1 CYCSYGYALVSLG
14 CHHLAAGLDDLME
27 TTRFNSADCYAGS
40 LRLCW
45 WQDDFIASSGM
56 VFLLFVLMVVSL
68 MFVVMSLVVMS
79 IMMVLLEF
87 VIMSFVVVYGHA
99 VTGA

>member
-1 CYCSYGYALVSLG
+1 
-14 CHHLAAGLDDLME
+14 ME

-68 MFVVMSLVVMS
+68 MFVVMSVM
-79 IMMVLLEF
+79 IVLFCF
-87 VIMSFVVVYGHA
+87 VIMSLVAVSGLA